1 MITGILCALGVLTF
15 GFAGYFLKD
24 LLAEKDNLEKE
35 TNFAIAS
42 GIGFVTI
49 FFDTLGIGSFAPMT
63 ALLRGFKQIHDRVIP
78 GTLNVSCTIPVA
90 VEAFIFIAVI
100 EVKIVTLISMV
111 AAACIGAVI
120 GAGIVAKLPEKKIQL
135 IMGIALLTTAFLMF
149 SGKLGWI
156 AGLATGEAIGLS
168 GGKLIIAVAV
178 NFILGAAQTAGIGM
192 YAPSMALV
200 YILGMSPRVA
210 FPIMM
215 SASAFAMP
223 PASIKFIKE
232 GAYNRKAALAITVTG
247 ILGVFIAAYIV
258 KSLPLAML
266 TWLVIAIVIYTAI
279 TLLLKAASKNK
290 VEKVGVVK

>member
-1 MITGILCALGVLTF
+1 MIAGILCALGVLTI

-24 LLAEKDNLEKE
+24 LLAKKDNLEKE
-35 TNFAIAS
+35 TNFAIAA
-42 GIGFVTI
+42 GIGFVTN

-100 EVKIVTLISMV
+100 EVKIITLISMV
-111 AAACIGAVI
+111 AAAGIGAVI
-120 GAGIVAKLPEKKIQL
+120 GAGIVAKLPEKTIQL
-135 IMGIALLTTAFLMF
+135 TMGIALLTTAFLMF

-156 AGLATGEAIGLS
+156 AGLGTGEAIGLT
-168 GGKLIIAVAV
+168 GKKLIIAVAV
-178 NFILGAAQTAGIGM
+178 NFILGAVQTAGIGM

-200 YILGMSPRVA
+200 YVLGMSPRVA

-215 SASAFAMP
+215 TAAAFALP

-232 GAYNRKAALAITVTG
+232 GAYNRKASLAITVTG
-247 ILGVFIAAYIV
+247 IVGVFIAAYIV

-266 TWLVIAIVIYTAI
+266 TWLVIAVIIYTAI

-290 VEKVGVVK
+290 VEKVAAE